1 MPISEVIGEGAYG
14 CVHKPSLI
22 CKNKNISYKNKISKI
37 MLSKEA
43 IKELKEYAIISRIDK
58 RNEFY
63 VGMPTTCRVKNTA
76 QAIKAV
82 DKCKHIKK
90 KYFRRTT
97 VKRGLSKMSL
107 LVMSD
112 GGRDFKSMANYFEKM
127 KDTKDSINIVK
138 KFWIES
144 HRLFRGLLTF
154 QKYGIIHHDVKPQ
167 NLVYNVTENRIN
179 YIDFGHMRNIKQEIE
194 KCNYS
199 DNWIYDYPFWNYPF
213 EIQFLNRGEFIH
225 FANKSEREKE
235 QFIINFIDD
244 LKNNRDTKFTTAF
257 LIFMDYFLR
266 NRSKDEEKTICDRYI
281 TDFKTTILNHM
292 KDYNT
297 FLSTSIESI
306 DVYGLGMSLQ
316 YILSYTKRFMDAG
329 IVKELEECFFRMTS
343 ANLMQRYTV
352 IEATSAFESALQTAR
367 YISFENNKPIKEK
380 HYSVQKSLQKITS
393 NDISLKKLSKD
404 EISKAMQRFSEG

>member
-1 MPISEVIGEGAYG
+1 MPIPEVIGEGAYG

-63 VGMPTTCRVKNTA
+63 LGMPTTCRVKNTT

-97 VKRGLSKMSL
+97 VKHGLSKMSL

-112 GGRDFKSMANYFEKM
+112 GGRDFKSMASYFEKM
-127 KDTKDSINIVK
+127 KDTKETINIIK
-138 KFWIES
+138 DFWIEC

-167 NLVYNVTENRIN
+167 NLVYNMKEKRVN
-179 YIDFGHMRNIKQEIE
+179 YIDFGHMRNIKQELE

-244 LKNNRDTKFTTAF
+244 LKQNRDTKFTTAF
-257 LIFMDYFLR
+257 VIFMDYFLR
-266 NRSKDEEKTICDRYI
+266 KRSKDEEKTIYDRYI
-281 TDFKTTILNHM
+281 TDFKNTIINQM
-292 KDYNT
+292 KNYDD
-297 FLSTSIESI
+297 FAKRSIETL

-316 YILSYTKRFMDAG
+316 YILSYTKQFMETG
-329 IVKELEECFFRMTS
+329 IVKELEECFFRMTT
-343 ANLMQRYTV
+343 ANLMDRYT
-352 IEATSAFESALQTAR
+352 ISEATSAFESALQTAK
-367 YISFENNKPIKEK
+367 YASFEDNKPKKEK
-380 HYSVQKSLQKITS
+380 DFSLQKSLKKITS

-404 EISKAMQRFSEG
+404 KISKVIHRFSEG